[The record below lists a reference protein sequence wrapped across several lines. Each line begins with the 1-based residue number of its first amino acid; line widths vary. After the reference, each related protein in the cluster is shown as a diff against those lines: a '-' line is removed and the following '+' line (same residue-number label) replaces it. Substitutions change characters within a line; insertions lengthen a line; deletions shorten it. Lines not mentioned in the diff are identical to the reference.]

1 MPHKK
6 LRFIVFVF
14 TVLVL
19 LAGSFVAGRILADRR
34 VSHAQS
40 EGVPA
45 APADPNFS
53 SFACTNVSNVAVFED
68 RIHVKCSTVNV
79 VGGTYNV
86 SYYAY
91 PTGGFDG
98 YTASRML
105 ALGQIAFALDK
116 PVWIYYEAST
126 SYNPTGCNTG
136 DCRLLVGLSMVE

>member
-1 MPHKK
+1 MAHRH
-6 LRFIVFVF
+6 LRFIISAL
-14 TVLVL
+14 VLLAL
-19 LAGSFVAGRILADRR
+19 LAGSFFVGRSFADRQ
-34 VSHAQS
+34 VSYAQS
-40 EGVPA
+40 EGIPA

-53 SFACTNVSNVAVFED
+53 SFACTNVSNVAVFEN
-68 RIHVKCSTVNV
+68 RIHVKCATVNV

-86 SYYAY
+86 YYYAH
-91 PTGGFDG
+91 PTDSFAG

-105 ALGQIAFALDK
+105 AVGQTAFALDK